1 MTTRR
6 ADSAFPVGFN
16 KNEDILVEGMTK
28 REYFAIMLMQGY
40 AVANLEFVDIYQKAR
55 TAVTEADILIDI
67 LNE

>member
-6 ADSAFPVGFN
+6 GDSAFPVGFN
-16 KNEDILVEGMTK
+16 KSEDTYIEGMSK

-55 TAVTEADILIDI
+55 TAVTEADILIEI